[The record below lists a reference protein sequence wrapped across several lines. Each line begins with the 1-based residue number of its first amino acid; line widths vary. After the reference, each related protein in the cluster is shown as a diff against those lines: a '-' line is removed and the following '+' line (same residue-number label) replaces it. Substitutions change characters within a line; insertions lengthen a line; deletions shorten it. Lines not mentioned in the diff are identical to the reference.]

1 MVRRT
6 RRTWRRGID
15 EALRVPF
22 PAPPPNGVLVPQGT
36 VLRTELPLWRMMRDN
51 QLARR
56 GSVREL
62 VHGDSYMSEIDTT
75 KATAHL
81 PGLDID
87 IVHRQSPNG
96 DWEQMSINLR
106 ATPSFE
112 ALGRSFEAID
122 PFTLWVQAARLM
134 WMPWLLTAQTMMPPD
149 GRPRALAS
157 VRPQPAAP
165 APGG

>member
-1 MVRRT
+1 METASRMP
-6 RRTWRRGID
+6 D
-15 EALRVPF
+15 ETY
-22 PAPPPNGVLVPQGT
+22 N
-36 VLRTELPLWRMMRDN
+36 
-51 QLARR
+51 
-56 GSVREL
+56 RE
-62 VHGDSYMSEIDTT
+62 SEIDTT

-96 DWEQMSINLR
+96 DWEQISINLR
-106 ATPSFE
+106 ATSSFE

-134 WMPWLLTAQTMMPPD
+134 WMPWLLTAQTMMLPD

-165 APGG
+165 AQGG